1 MNGAYLALA
10 GRIRLE
16 LPQIA
21 RLVER
26 VSQAWEQS
34 KHSSDDYYIDAVA
47 LNMHSFYT
55 SAEHVFEAIADTVD
69 QSRPSHAAWHQELL
83 RQMMAELPGIRPPVL
98 RTETRDALDSYRAF
112 RHVVRNVYTFNLD
125 PVQIGLL
132 VDRLPHTMDLLS
144 HDLHAFA
151 DLLEALGSG
160 GSL

>member
-1 MNGAYLALA
+1 MNGAYLALT

-16 LPQIA
+16 LPQMA

-26 VSQAWEQS
+26 VSHAWEQS

-47 LNMHSFYT
+47 LNLHSFYT

-69 QSRPSHAAWHQELL
+69 QTRPSHAAWHQELL
-83 RQMMAELPGIRPPVL
+83 RQMEIEIPGVRPPVL
-98 RTETRDALDSYRAF
+98 CAETREALVGYCLF
-112 RHVVRNVYTFNLD
+112 QHTVRNSNPYLLD
-125 PVQIGLL
+125 PMEIGLL

-160 GSL
+160 GGL